1 MVKCHRAAASDLS
14 FYDIFAPQKVPF
26 LKIFDDVIACD
37 LWFGPLPLSKILATP
52 MTSSLHTLIF
62 GLLRKYVSLL
72 LIKMFRTKK

>member
-26 LKIFDDVIACD
+26 LKFFDDVIACD
-37 LWFGPLPLSKILATP
+37 LWFAPPQLKILATP
-52 MTSSLHTLIF
+52 MTSSLHTLNF

-72 LIKMFRTKK
+72 HIKMFRTKK